1 MRTALL
7 LSMIL
12 ISPLK
17 VQGTAIDY
25 DYDLSMHGESFLMT
39 QDTYCMAL
47 NIYHESRSENL
58 AGKFA
63 VADVVMNRV
72 NNRSYPD
79 SVCGVIYDAELKPS
93 WKDPTKEVP
102 IRNRCQFS
110 WYCDGKLDDPT
121 ETDAWNESILVA
133 HQSIYEGRML
143 GLTEGATH
151 YHTTYVEPYWAS
163 SLDLVGHI
171 GSHIFYREN

>member
-17 VQGTAIDY
+17 VQSTTIDY

-72 NNRSYPD
+72 YDRRYPHTIC
-79 SVCGVIYDAELKPS
+79 SVIYQAEMKPS
-93 WKDPTKEVP
+93 WKDPLDMIPV
-102 IRNRCQFS
+102 RNRCQFS
-110 WYCDGKLDDPT
+110 WFCDGKSDEPA
-121 ETDAWNESILVA
+121 ESDAWNESLLVA
-133 HQSIYEGRML
+133 HQSINEGRMA
-143 GLTEGATH
+143 GITEGATH
-151 YHTTYVEPYWAS
+151 YHTTSIEPYWAS
-163 SLDLVGHI
+163 SLNQIGTI
-171 GSHIFYREN
+171 GSHIFYRAD

>member
-25 DYDLSMHGESFLMT
+25 DYDYGMHGDSFEMT
-39 QDTYCMAL
+39 RDTYCMAL

-63 VADVVMNRV
+63 VADVVINRV
-72 NNRSYPD
+72 NDRRYPD

-102 IRNRCQFS
+102 VRNRCQFS

-151 YHTTYVEPYWAS
+151 YHTTSIEPYWAS
-163 SLDLVGHI
+163 SLNQIGTI
-171 GSHIFYREN
+171 GSHIFYRAD

>member
-63 VADVVMNRV
+63 VADVVINRV
-72 NNRSYPD
+72 NDRRYPD